1 MKKGHIPV
9 EMYLKQHCCQTVS
22 HTATNKSCGTEA
34 QNSLPL
40 HTTNKSCS
48 TEAQNS
54 LPLHTTNKSCG
65 TEAQNSL
72 PLHTTNKSCG
82 TEAQNSL
89 PLHTTLGKKVMKNI
103 LKFQDKRCAHLAH
116 RSMESTC
123 LPAPN
128 VQFATMTSDSHKH
141 RHENDSTSGILQ
153 RK

>member
-22 HTATNKSCGTEA
+22 HTA
-34 QNSLPL
+34 
-40 HTTNKSCS
+40 
-48 TEAQNS
+48 
-54 LPLHTTNKSCG
+54 
-65 TEAQNSL
+65 
-72 PLHTTNKSCG
+72 TNKSCG